1 MMTVSGTVLLTY
13 FATEI
18 AKMSKEDEDYMF
30 SLHFLHKCMVELK
43 ALMQVND
50 SKRKTKTTRDMTPN
64 VSLGPTGLL
73 ILRLHPYQFTYY

>member
-13 FATEI
+13 FVTAI
-18 AKMSKEDEDYMF
+18 AKMSKEDEDYMV

-50 SKRKTKTTRDMTPN
+50 SKRKN
-64 VSLGPTGLL
+64 
-73 ILRLHPYQFTYY
+73 